1 MATHRR
7 AVSAAIVETTWAL
20 VRERGLLAVTMSQIA
35 ESTGI
40 GRATLYKY
48 FPDVEAILSA
58 GHEQHVTSHLAH
70 LRGLQQQPGSAGER
84 LEAVLTGYAMIAYH
98 RERHGTPELSALL
111 HKDEHVTRAQ
121 QELVGLFA
129 EVLTEAAEAGQLR
142 EDVVPDEMAQYCLH
156 ALSAAGS
163 LPSEAAV
170 RRLVDITLA
179 GLGVPSTESRPSSG
193 SWGTRKPR

>member
-7 AVSAAIVETTWAL
+7 TVSDAIVETTWAL
-20 VRERGLLAVTMSQIA
+20 VRERGLLSVTMSQIA

-58 GHEQHVTSHLAH
+58 GHEQHVANHLAQ
-70 LRGLQQQPGSAGER
+70 LRGLQQAGGAGDR
-84 LEAVLTGYAMIAYH
+84 LEAVLTGYAMIAHH

-111 HKDEHVTRAQ
+111 HKDGHVAHAQ
-121 QELVGLFA
+121 QELVDLFA
-129 EVLTEAAEAGQLR
+129 EVLSEAAEGGRLLAG
-142 EDVVPDEMAQYCLH
+142 VPVEEMAQYCLH

-163 LPSEAAV
+163 LSSEAAV
-170 RRLVDITLA
+170 RRLVALTTA
-179 GLGVPSTESRPSSG
+179 GLGVQSRSRDPG
-193 SWGTRKPR
+193 GE